1 MTATRTLVAALAA
14 ATLAAPSALAQPIDL
29 HGAVAQPAA
38 KTSGQDLRSP
48 DARDAAT
55 RPGSALAQDVRHLRA
70 GGDATQRPLVGPP
83 TWPAQPHVITAP
95 STPAE
100 QPGDGV
106 DLATIGLGIAGSLLA
121 VGALAGIANRTRR
134 PQRRRA
140 IA

>member
-38 KTSGQDLRSP
+38 KTTGQDLRSP

-55 RPGSALAQDVRHLRA
+55 RPGSALAQDVRHPRA
-70 GGDATQRPLVGPP
+70 GRGVTLRRHARPGERV
-83 TWPAQPHVITAP
+83 QPQVITAP

-106 DLATIGLGIAGSLLA
+106 DPATIGLGVAGSLLA
-121 VGALAGIANRTRR
+121 VGALAAIANRTRR